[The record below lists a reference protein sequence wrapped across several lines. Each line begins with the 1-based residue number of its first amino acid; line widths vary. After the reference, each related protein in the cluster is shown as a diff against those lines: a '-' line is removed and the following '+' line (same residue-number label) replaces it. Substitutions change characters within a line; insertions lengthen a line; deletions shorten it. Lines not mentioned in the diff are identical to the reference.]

1 MIVYIWMFTGTSID
15 ILTQK
20 LGNFY
25 INFMLNYFLYARKS
39 TDVED
44 KQVRS
49 IDDQLAVLRSI
60 ARDEGLSVVS
70 EFVEKQSAKTPGRP
84 MFNGM
89 LDRIEK
95 GEAQGILCW
104 KLDRL
109 ARNPID
115 AARVQWLLQQGV
127 ITHIRTSDR
136 SYYPSDNVILM
147 GFEFGMANQ
156 YIRDLSQNTKRA
168 LLEKAKRGEYPGPAP
183 VGYLNDPRTKTVV
196 IDRRKA
202 KAMRAAFELYA
213 ENRSTLTDVSAFLA
227 KNGIIADTGSLLRKD
242 RITYILSNPFY
253 TGLFRYAGEIYEGK
267 HQPLVP
273 KKLWDKVQEVLES
286 RSRPRES
293 GKNDPAPLCGLLR
306 CAECG
311 CSITAEEKTKR
322 QKNGNVHH
330 YTYYHCT
337 KKRGPCSEPSIRGE
351 ELEGQLTSIL
361 KEYALPKEW
370 ALELS
375 KMADRDEEEALQSVA
390 ASSQA
395 VKAELMAVS
404 QKLKRLRSLYI
415 DEDISQEEYLADKEE
430 LLSRKKTLEGKLAD
444 LKGGRIGWLEP
455 LRGWIKDASNVDE
468 IAVSPSLQDKKS
480 SAQKIFGSNL
490 SLKNRRIE
498 FNPIK
503 PYAALRAAREK
514 IGQIDESLIFVR
526 REGFEPSK
534 A

>member
-1 MIVYIWMFTGTSID
+1 MESLF
-15 ILTQK
+15 K
-20 LGNFY
+20 
-25 INFMLNYFLYARKS
+25 YFLYARKS

-49 IDDQLAVLRSI
+49 IEDQLSV
-60 ARDEGLSVVS
+60 ARALAKQEGLRVVR
-70 EFVEKQSAKTPGRP
+70 EFTEKETAKKPGRP
-84 MFNGM
+84 VFGEMM
-89 LDRIEK
+89 ARIEK
-95 GEAQGILCW
+95 GEAQGIICW

-115 AARVQWLLQQGV
+115 AARIQWLLQQSV
-127 ITHIRTSDR
+127 VSHIRTSDR

-196 IDRRKA
+196 VDRRKA
-202 KAMRAAFELYA
+202 KVICAAFELYA
-213 ENRSTLTDVSAFLA
+213 ENHSTLADVAAFLG
-227 KNGIIADTGSLLRKD
+227 KNGIVADTGSLFRKD
-242 RITYILSNPFY
+242 KITYILSNPFY

-267 HQPLVP
+267 HEAIVP

-286 RSRPRES
+286 RSHPRES
-293 GKNDPAPLCGLLR
+293 DKNDPAPLCGLIR
-306 CAECG
+306 CGECG

-337 KKRGPCSEPSIRGE
+337 KKRGPCSEPCIRGE
-351 ELEGQLTSIL
+351 ELEGQLSSIL

-370 ALELS
+370 AAELS
-375 KMADRDEEEALQSVA
+375 KMADKDEEKALRSVA

-395 VKAELMAVS
+395 IKEELLAVS
-404 QKLKRLRSLYI
+404 SKLKRLRSLYI
-415 DEDISQEEYLADKEE
+415 DEDIEQEEYLADKEE

-444 LKGGRIGWLEP
+444 LKQGHIGWLEP

-468 IAVSPSLQDKKS
+468 IAVSSSLLDKKS
-480 SAQKIFGSNL
+480 LSQKIFGSNL
-490 SLKNRRIE
+490 SLKNRRIV
-498 FNPIK
+498 FSPIK
-503 PYAALRAAREK
+503 PYAELRSARENFSK
-514 IGQIDESLIFVR
+514 NPASFDCVR
-526 REGFEPSK
+526 REGFEPS
-534 A
+534 